1 MLNFRKPLNNHNGHI
16 QLQILIHSS
25 KVIQVLRDLEQ
36 TAKKQS
42 LPSIGPIKGKILTSI
57 ISKYKPRTVLEIG
70 TLHGYS
76 AILMA
81 NLIPDDGKLITIEKD
96 IHLSKIAKKNIED
109 AGLSHIIEVINKDGL
124 EGIPLLQ
131 KRKFDLMF
139 IDAIKSDYLKYLNL
153 AEKNSILSDNV
164 VVVADNVLL
173 YENEMQDYLHYVR
186 CSGVYKSQ
194 STETTL
200 EFTKNVK
207 DALEVSVRNN

>member
-1 MLNFRKPLNNHNGHI
+1 MTYNP
-16 QLQILIHSS
+16 
-25 KVIQVLRDLEQ
+25 KVVRVLRDLEQ
-36 TAKKQS
+36 IAKKQS
-42 LPSIGPIKGKILTSI
+42 LPSIGPIKGKILADI

-81 NLIPDDGKLITIEKD
+81 DMLPDGGKLITIEKD
-96 IHLSKIAKKNIED
+96 TKLSGIAIKNVED
-109 AGLSHIIEVINKDGL
+109 AGLSHIIEVIAADGL
-124 EGIPLLQ
+124 KGIPLLQ
-131 KRKFDLMF
+131 KQKFDLMF
-139 IDAIKSDYLKYLNL
+139 LDAIKSDYLRYLNL
-153 AEKNSILSDNV
+153 AEKNNLLSDKV
-164 VVVADNVLL
+164 LVVADNVLL

-186 CSGVYKSQ
+186 ASGKYKSQ

>member
-1 MLNFRKPLNNHNGHI
+1 VV
-16 QLQILIHSS
+16 QIL
-25 KVIQVLRDLEQ
+25 LELEGI
-36 TAKKQS
+36 AKKQN
-42 LPSIGPIKGKILTSI
+42 LPSIGPVKGKILANI
-57 ISKYKPRTVLEIG
+57 VLKYEPRTILEIG

-81 NLIPDDGKLITIEKD
+81 DMLPGDGKLITIEKD
-96 IHLSKIAKKNIED
+96 TNLSSIAMKNIEN
-109 AGLSHIIEVINKDGL
+109 AGLSRIIEVINADGL
-124 EGIPLLQ
+124 EMIPLLQ

-139 IDAIKSDYLKYLNL
+139 LDAIKSDYLNYLNL
-153 AEKNSILSDNV
+153 AETNNLLSDNV

-173 YENEMQDYLHYVR
+173 YENEMQDYLQYVR
-186 CSGVYKSQ
+186 TSGKYKSE